1 MLGRMPR
8 PIDSCSGGSSLFP
21 NSAEKPRSM
30 EKSQKQPTFLL
41 QIESDSKINFVRN
54 LMTPSSQSVQEPVP
68 ADGPRDEAPDA
79 GD

>member
-1 MLGRMPR
+1 MFGRMPR

-21 NSAEKPRSM
+21 NSAEMPRM

-54 LMTPSSQSVQEPVP
+54 LMTARSQQPE
-68 ADGPRDEAPDA
+68 RA
-79 GD
+79 GACAG